1 MSLPNR
7 EDDNPHRFEDEVD
20 APHALLN
27 RLRVSAAARG
37 EGRLNKAAAK
47 KLTRDFGAAMSAE
60 PGSKRQRSFYA
71 HDPRLLG
78 GYTGPGKSARDPKP
92 LADLME
98 TMIASRG
105 WKEPVAVSSVLTRW
119 DQLVGAHIASY
130 ARPVSFTDA
139 TVIIQC
145 ETTPQAV
152 NLRMMTNEILKMF
165 ERELGVGV
173 VQKIRVNGPNTPS
186 WKRGRRVAPGMRGPR
201 DTYG

>member
-1 MSLPNR
+1 MSVETP
-7 EDDNPHRFEDEVD
+7 EATDPHRFEDHVD

-27 RLRVSAAARG
+27 RVRANAAARG
-37 EGRLNKAAAK
+37 EGRLNKNAAK
-47 KLTRDFGAAMSAE
+47 KLTRDFGEAMSAE
-60 PGSKRQRSFYA
+60 PSSQRKKSFYA

-92 LADLME
+92 LSDLME

-105 WKEPVAVSSVLTRW
+105 WKEPVAVSSVLARW
-119 DQLVGAHIASY
+119 DQLVGAHVASY
-130 ARPVSFTDA
+130 ARPVSFTNGA
-139 TVIIQC
+139 VIIQC

-165 ERELGVGV
+165 ERELGAGV
-173 VQKIRVNGPNTPS
+173 VQKIQVNGPNTPT
-186 WKRGRRVAPGMRGPR
+186 WKRGRLVAPGMRGPR